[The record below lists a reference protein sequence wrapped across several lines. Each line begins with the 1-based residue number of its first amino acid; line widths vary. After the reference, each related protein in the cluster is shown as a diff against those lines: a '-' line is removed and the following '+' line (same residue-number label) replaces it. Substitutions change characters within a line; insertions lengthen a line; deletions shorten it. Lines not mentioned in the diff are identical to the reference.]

1 MRSAW
6 IIAAALGA
14 AVVATSAGS
23 QPAADAQPP
32 PARGQAIFNERC
44 KECHDPAVDR
54 APSREELA
62 AKKPADIITALTT
75 GPMAPIAEGLTPED
89 KQAVAAYLTTH

>member
-14 AVVATSAGS
+14 AVIASSAGS
-23 QPAADAQPP
+23 QPAADAPPP

-54 APSREELA
+54 APSRQELA
-62 AKKPADIITALTT
+62 AKTPADIVTALTT
-75 GPMAPIAEGLTPED
+75 GPMAPIAEGLMPED
-89 KQAVAAYLTTH
+89 K